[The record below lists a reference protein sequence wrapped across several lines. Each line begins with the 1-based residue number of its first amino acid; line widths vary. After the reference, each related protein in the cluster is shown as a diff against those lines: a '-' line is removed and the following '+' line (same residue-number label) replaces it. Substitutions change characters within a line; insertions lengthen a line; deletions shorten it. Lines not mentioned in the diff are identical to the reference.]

1 MISSENGT
9 VATMAVSGRSRSAS
23 TAGSPG
29 APSTSRAAPRVA
41 RILRMSTRGAPA
53 SCSGGRE
60 RPMAER
66 MVTAAVDAEVNG
78 ADGCS
83 AGPPLQRGR
92 HRARERLLDE
102 EPGQMVVIQVDVDVP
117 EHRGAAAVGADLL
130 CEIEQCDGGRGPL

>member
-41 RILRMSTRGAPA
+41 RILRVSTRGAPA

-60 RPMAER
+60 GPGSGHI
-66 MVTAAVDAEVNG
+66 VAAAGTGNLDG
-78 ADGCS
+78 AAGCS
-83 AGPPLQRGR
+83 GGSALQRVR
-92 HRARERLLDE
+92 HRTGQPFLDE
-102 EPGQMVVIQVDVDVP
+102 EPGQMVVVHLD
-117 EHRGAAAVGADLL
+117 EHAAEKRSADA
-130 CEIEQCDGGRGPL
+130 